1 MSPVVST
8 DAFLGKT
15 LQPYEWRYRAQT
27 HIFYIVSCFTPLL
40 IAYGVYLFQRQLTL
54 TCPLF
59 PWQTLQVTLVIQG
72 GLTFVGD
79 VVTFGSDSLWKAAD
93 VWLATLHTTVY
104 VLFATFPT
112 TGLATWPWTVALSQ
126 LLAAT
131 VALYCK
137 RMGVKA
143 LKCRDAN
150 AFFWHHSM
158 WHYFIG
164 VGARISLYFIA
175 QHDVTLSSASPD
187 TFFLKE

>member
-1 MSPVVST
+1 M
-8 DAFLGKT
+8 
-15 LQPYEWRYRAQT
+15 
-27 HIFYIVSCFTPLL
+27 
-40 IAYGVYLFQRQLTL
+40 
-54 TCPLF
+54 F

-143 LKCRDAN
+143 MKCRYAN